1 MSSPFLCLVLLLLNF
16 HDLWRGEDAVPI
28 LDDLELPI
36 KKRKI
41 DGPAVRSLA
50 TRKEDNNGEPATI
63 EKFRA
68 SYASIKDKVFAGLKT
83 IGSIRF

>member
-1 MSSPFLCLVLLLLNF
+1 M
-16 HDLWRGEDAVPI
+16 PI

-36 KKRKI
+36 KTPKI

-50 TRKEDNNGEPATI
+50 TRKEDNNGQPATV

-68 SYASIKDKVFAGLKT
+68 SYANVKNNILTGLKA
-83 IGSIRF
+83 IASIRF